1 MGLLNGFGSVNNI
14 MKAMLV
20 ELATKDF
27 PESICKVI
35 TEVSDE
41 EAKLFQIRKT
51 GVYFLKSL
59 ENSLFFVL
67 DLTLSITLRRSKL

>member
-1 MGLLNGFGSVNNI
+1 MGLLNGFGSVNNV

-41 EAKLFQIRKT
+41 EAKLFSDKKNWGLLLKKLRKQFILRPRSY
-51 GVYFLKSL
+51 VVNYFA
-59 ENSLFFVL
+59 EE
-67 DLTLSITLRRSKL
+67 